1 VITLRKR
8 HGQGDRKLDSKRPD
22 DPCRKAQAESADEP
36 GPEKRHISWVTAITI
51 GTQLALDI
59 IRVVREATDLKRKL
73 FPAKDDFVGQVSSK
87 ESG

>member
-1 VITLRKR
+1 MRKR
-8 HGQGDRKLDSKRPD
+8 QGQADRFLVSKKPGA
-22 DPCRKAQAESADEP
+22 PSKSEKTESTKER
-36 GPEKRHISWVTAITI
+36 GPEKSHISLVTAITI

-73 FPAKDDFVGQVSSK
+73 FPAKQGIASQASGK